1 MFVVNAPEPTP
12 TGPVGPELL
21 AWLIDRHGPALV
33 LFARQWCRAPD
44 DAVQEALV
52 ELARQAQAPN
62 DLLPWLYRVV
72 RNKALSVSR
81 AAQRRRR
88 HETRCSEGRQEWFLG
103 SCDASLDAQA
113 ATEALASLDA
123 QQRQI
128 VVAHL
133 WGGLTFAEIGRLIDT
148 SDSTAH
154 RRYVAALAVLR
165 ERLGTSCPR
174 NNP

>member
-1 MFVVNAPEPTP
+1 M
-12 TGPVGPELL
+12 GPDFL

-33 LFARQWCRAPD
+33 LFARQWCRAAD

-52 ELARQAQAPN
+52 ELTRQKQAPN

-81 AAQRRRR
+81 AEQRRRR
-88 HETRCSEGRQEWFLG
+88 HETRSSEGRQDWFLG
-103 SCDASLDAQA
+103 SYETSLDAQA
-113 ATEALASLDA
+113 ASEALALLDA
-123 QQRQI
+123 QERQI

-133 WGGLTFAEIGRLIDT
+133 WGGLTFTEIGRLIDT

-165 ERLGTSCPR
+165 ERLETSCPR
-174 NNP
+174 KNL

>member
-1 MFVVNAPEPTP
+1 LYLVNAPEPTP

-21 AWLIDRHGPALV
+21 AWLLDRHGPALV
-33 LFARQWCRAPD
+33 LFARQWCRAAD

-52 ELARQAQAPN
+52 ELARQVQAPR

-81 AAQRRRR
+81 AEQRRRR
-88 HETRCSEGRQEWFLG
+88 HETRSSEERPTWFVPA
-103 SCDASLDAQA
+103 CDAALDGQA
-113 ATEALASLDA
+113 ATEALAALDDE
-123 QQRQI
+123 QRQI

-165 ERLGTSCPR
+165 ERLGSVCP
-174 NNP
+174 PKTP

>member
-1 MFVVNAPEPTP
+1 M
-12 TGPVGPELL
+12 GPELL
-21 AWLIDRHGPALV
+21 AWVVDRHAAALV
-33 LFARQWCRAPD
+33 LFARQWCRAAD

-52 ELARQAQAPN
+52 ELAAQPQAPN

-81 AAQRRRR
+81 ADQRRRR
-88 HETRCSEGRQEWFLG
+88 HETRSAEHREEWFVG
-103 SCDASLDAQA
+103 SAEAAIDGQA
-113 ATEALASLDA
+113 ATEALAGLDPE
-123 QQRQI
+123 QRQI

-154 RRYVAALAVLR
+154 RRYMAALAALR
-165 ERLGTSCPR
+165 ERFAASCPPKNR
-174 NNP
+174 

>member
-1 MFVVNAPEPTP
+1 MNAPEPRP
-12 TGPVGPELL
+12 TGPIGPELL

-33 LFARQWCRAPD
+33 LFARQWCRSAD

-81 AAQRRRR
+81 AEQRRRR
-88 HETRCSEGRQEWFLG
+88 HETRSAEGRQEWFVG
-103 SCDASLDAQA
+103 SCETALDAQA
-113 ATEALASLDA
+113 ATEALALLDA
-123 QQRQI
+123 EDRQI

-165 ERLGTSCPR
+165 ERLAAACPR
-174 NNP
+174 KNL

>member
-1 MFVVNAPEPTP
+1 
-12 TGPVGPELL
+12 VGPELL
-21 AWLIDRHGPALV
+21 AWVVDHHAAALV
-33 LFARQWCRAPD
+33 LFARQWCRAAD

-52 ELARQAQAPN
+52 ELAGQTQAPR

-81 AAQRRRR
+81 AEQRRRR
-88 HETRCSEGRQEWFLG
+88 HETRSAEQREEWFVG
-103 SCDASLDAQA
+103 PAEAALDGQT
-113 ATEALASLDA
+113 ATEALAGLDA
-123 QQRQI
+123 EQRQI

-165 ERLGTSCPR
+165 ERLGTVCPKNR
-174 NNP
+174 

>member
-1 MFVVNAPEPTP
+1 LYLVNASEPTP

-21 AWLIDRHGPALV
+21 AWLLDRHGPALV
-33 LFARQWCRAPD
+33 LFARQWCHAAD

-52 ELARQAQAPN
+52 VLARQAQAPR

-81 AAQRRRR
+81 AEQRRRH
-88 HETRCSEGRQEWFLG
+88 HETRASEGRSDWFVS
-103 SCDASLDAQA
+103 SCDAALDGQA
-113 ATEALASLDA
+113 ATEALASLEADE
-123 QQRQI
+123 RQI

-165 ERLGTSCPR
+165 ERLGSVCPPKNR
-174 NNP
+174 